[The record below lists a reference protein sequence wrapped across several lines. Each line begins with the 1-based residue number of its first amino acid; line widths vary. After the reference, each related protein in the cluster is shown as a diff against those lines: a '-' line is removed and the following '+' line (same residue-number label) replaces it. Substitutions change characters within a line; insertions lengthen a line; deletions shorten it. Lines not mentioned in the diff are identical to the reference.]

1 MADEVDAH
9 ILLADISGYTSF
21 LKANTVTLRH
31 ATQIVTTLLEAV
43 MAAAEQPVHP
53 NKVEGDAV
61 LFVASKEGD
70 GEKADA
76 ASWRSIGRFFQAFY
90 ARQAALQAENTCPC
104 EACKGIDKLNLK
116 VISHHGRLLR
126 HKVRNFEEVSGFD
139 LVIAHRLLKNQ
150 VEGSRYL
157 LSSEAAWSRYGAS
170 IEGDRHVEDCEG
182 VGAVPVVVIHDA
194 ASLLTEKLPPLKASL
209 VDRLRD
215 WWGKH
220 VVLIPLLGPRLMKR
234 AEDHLHRFCEH

>member
-31 ATQIVTTLLEAV
+31 ATQIVSSLLEAV
-43 MAAAEQPVHP
+43 MAAAEGPVHA

-61 LFVASKEGD
+61 LFVAPAD
-70 GEKADA
+70 GGSDAADR

-90 ARQAALQAENTCPC
+90 VRRAELEAENTCPC
-104 EACKGIDKLNLK
+104 EACLGLGRLNLK

-126 HKVRNFEEVSGFD
+126 HKVRRFEEVSGFD

-157 LSSEAAWSRYGAS
+157 LSSETAWRRYGAPVD
-170 IEGDRHVEDCEG
+170 GVRHVEDCEG
-182 VGAVPVVVIHDA
+182 VGEVPVVVVHDA
-194 ASLLTEKLPPLKASL
+194 AALLTEVLPPIKATL
-209 VDRLRD
+209 GRRLQD
-215 WWGKH
+215 WWKKH
-220 VVLIPLLGPRLMKR
+220 VVLVPVLGPHLMTR
-234 AEDHLHRFCEH
+234 EARHLHGYCKH